1 MILSKLRPLLGQKSL
16 ALWRPMSDHRVLPI
30 QPSRWQWTKFKDLF
44 HFYIMLGV
52 IPLGLITAYANVFI
66 GPATL
71 SEIPE
76 GYTPK
81 YWEYYKSPIT
91 RFFAR
96 YVMTSPQQD
105 YEKYLAY
112 LFMENEKRQLR
123 MLETQVKQK
132 IAERRD
138 YQAYYYRPV
147 MAKYHRLQREV
158 SDYLETIRGE

>member
-1 MILSKLRPLLGQKSL
+1 MILSKLRPLLAQK
-16 ALWRPMSDHRVLPI
+16 AQVFGRPMSEHRVFPI
-30 QPSRWQWTKFKDLF
+30 QPSRWQWNKFKDLF
-44 HFYIMLGV
+44 HYYIMLGV
-52 IPLGLITAYANVFI
+52 IPLGLVTLYANVFI

-91 RFFAR
+91 RFLAR
-96 YVMTSPQQD
+96 YIMTSPQQD
-105 YEKYLAY
+105 YEKYLCY

-123 MLETQVKQK
+123 KLEKQIKEK

-147 MAKYHRLQREV
+147 MAKYHRVQREA
-158 SDYLETIRGE
+158 SDYLESIRGE